1 MAEQVKLFVGG
12 VSGAITEGLL
22 RDYFSKYG
30 TVVETYIRRDSGR
43 TPRGG
48 FGFVTFADAAS
59 LSRALQ
65 DQQQHFIQGQRV
77 CLMFLFFFLTFCLY
91 FKKKFGFREY
101 RCFSLVGFL
110 VSAGKV

>member
-77 CLMFLFFFLTFCLY
+77 SLMFLFFNFLFL
-91 FKKKFGFREY
+91 FLKNFWFQEY